1 MLASITP
8 LGERSRGFSWNVT
21 ATAFAVGALGAG
33 ALAGA
38 ALGTIGSLLPG
49 GSAWRGLALA
59 VVLAVTVLF
68 DATSLRRRLPSL
80 RRQVNEDWLAVYRG
94 WVYGIGFGAQL
105 GVGLATIV
113 TSAAVYATAAAALLC
128 ADPLIG
134 ALIGALF
141 GALRALSLL
150 PARTVHD
157 VAALSALHRRL
168 GRGEAGVRRA
178 VALLEIV
185 LLAAVVAWIA

>member
-8 LGERSRGFSWNVT
+8 LGERSRGFSWKVT
-21 ATAFAVGALGAG
+21 ATAFAVGALSAG
-33 ALAGA
+33 AIAGA

-59 VVLAVTVLF
+59 VVLAITVSF
-68 DATSLRRRLPSL
+68 DATRLRRRLPSL

-113 TSAAVYATAAAALLC
+113 TSAAVYATAATALLC
-128 ADPLIG
+128 SNPLIG
-134 ALIGALF
+134 ALIGAVF

-150 PARTVHD
+150 PAATVHD

-168 GRGEAGVRRA
+168 GRAEAGVRRA
-178 VALLEIV
+178 VALLEIM
-185 LLAAVVAWIA
+185 LLVAVVAWVA